1 MKILDGLYGFIWQSA
16 SENNCN
22 SFFIDGAKKILIDP
36 GHRHLFQHVKRGL
49 AQIETTPE
57 QIDVVLVTHGH
68 PDHLEMVGSFG
79 PATRWAMSRIDYEF
93 VMKYIGSHMDFPAP
107 AFFLQEGDLDHRRQ
121 DLSGDPDARPFAGI
135 DLSVLA
141 GEKSA
146 LYGRCGLQPEHR
158 QDGPSGRIGKAVEG
172 EHLEACGARRGG
184 SLPGSRGCRGRARER
199 EEELQDDQGLLVQPA
214 ITAKKRLAQA
224 ACISSLRA
232 FH

>member
-79 PATRWAMSRIDYEF
+79 PSTRWAMSRIDYEF

-107 AFFLQEGDLDHRRQ
+107 AFFLQEGDLVIGDKTFRVILTPGHSPGSISLYWPEKKVLFTGDVVFSQSIGRT
-121 DLSGDPDARPFAGI
+121 DLP
-135 DLSVLA
+135 
-141 GEKSA
+141 
-146 LYGRCGLQPEHR
+146 
-158 QDGPSGRIGKAVEG
+158 
-172 EHLEACGARRGG
+172 GG
-184 SLPGSRGCRGRARER
+184 SGKQLKESISKLAELDVEFLCPGHGDVVAGREN
-199 EEELQDDQGLLVQPA
+199 V
-214 ITAKKRLAQA
+214 KKNFKLIKDFWFSQR
-224 ACISSLRA
+224 
-232 FH
+232 

>member
-1 MKILDGLYGFIWQSA
+1 MSCMKILDGLYGFIWQSP

-49 AQIETTPE
+49 AQIEATPE

-79 PATRWAMSRIDYEF
+79 PATQWAMSRIDYEF
-93 VMKYIGSHMDFPAP
+93 VMKYIGSRSDFPAP
-107 AFFLQEGDLDHRRQ
+107 AFFLQEGDLVI
-121 DLSGDPDARPFAGI
+121 GDKTFRVILTPGHSPGSI
-135 DLSVLA
+135 CSVLA
-141 GEKSA
+141 REKSPF
-146 LYGRCGLQPEHR
+146 YGRCGLQPEHR

-172 EHLEACGARRGG
+172 EHLEAGGARRGG

-199 EEELQDDQGLLVQPA
+199 EEELQNDQGLLV
-214 ITAKKRLAQA
+214 
-224 ACISSLRA
+224 
-232 FH
+232 

>member
-79 PATRWAMSRIDYEF
+79 PSTRWAMSRIDYEF
-93 VMKYIGSHMDFPAP
+93 VMKYIGSPVEFPKP
-107 AFFLQEGDLDHRRQ
+107 AFFIQEGDLTLGDKTFQAILTPGHSPGSISLYWPEKKVLFTGDVVFSQSIGRT
-121 DLSGDPDARPFAGI
+121 DLP
-135 DLSVLA
+135 
-141 GEKSA
+141 
-146 LYGRCGLQPEHR
+146 
-158 QDGPSGRIGKAVEG
+158 
-172 EHLEACGARRGG
+172 GG
-184 SLPGSRGCRGRARER
+184 SGKQLKES
-199 EEELQDDQGLLVQPA
+199 
-214 ITAKKRLAQA
+214 ISRLAELDVEVLCPGHGDVVAGRENVKKNFKMIRDFWFNQ
-224 ACISSLRA
+224 L
-232 FH
+232 

>member
-36 GHRHLFQHVKRGL
+36 GHRHLFQHVKSGL

-79 PATRWAMSRIDYEF
+79 PSTRWAMSRIDYEF

-107 AFFLQEGDLDHRRQ
+107 AFFLQEGDLVIGDKTFRVILTPGHSPGSVCLYWPEKKVLFTGDVVFSQSIGRT
-121 DLSGDPDARPFAGI
+121 DLP
-135 DLSVLA
+135 
-141 GEKSA
+141 
-146 LYGRCGLQPEHR
+146 
-158 QDGPSGRIGKAVEG
+158 
-172 EHLEACGARRGG
+172 GG
-184 SLPGSRGCRGRARER
+184 SGKQLKES
-199 EEELQDDQGLLVQPA
+199 
-214 ITAKKRLAQA
+214 ISRLAELDVEVLCPGHGDVVAGRENVKKNFKLIKDFWFSQ
-224 ACISSLRA
+224 L
-232 FH
+232 